1 MEIIE
6 QAPKRAI
13 VVTPHPD
20 DCEGGCGGTMAKWID
35 ASYTDIVVILCTKGD
50 KGTGDRSLTPEKLT
64 AIREIE
70 QQNASDSLG
79 ISRVV
84 FLRHPDGGLEDDEEF
99 RRELVYEIR
108 KHKPEVLFCID
119 PVRSTTH
126 THRDHRKSG
135 QCAIDAAFSFAPNPN
150 VFPDQI
156 SDDVQAHQ
164 MDYALLWSTED
175 PDAFINTKGYV
186 DMKAD
191 SLLCHVSQIPNP
203 EGTRKRLHD
212 RAEEAG
218 EKCGLEHAEGFRKL
232 DFRVDPLERGF

>member
-6 QAPKRAI
+6 LAPKRAI

-20 DCEGGCGGTMAKWID
+20 DAEGGCGGTMAKWI
-35 ASYTDIVVILCTKGD
+35 AQSGTDVVVILCTNGD
-50 KGTGDRSLTPEKLT
+50 KGTGDRNLEPAKLA
-64 AIREIE
+64 AIREKE
-70 QQNASDSLG
+70 QQDASDSLG
-79 ISRVV
+79 VSRVV
-84 FLRHPDGGLEDDEEF
+84 FLRHPDGCLEDSEDF

-119 PVRSTTH
+119 PFRTITH

-150 VFPDQI
+150 IFPDQI
-156 SDDVQAHQ
+156 SGDVEAFQ

-175 PDAFINTKGYV
+175 PDAFVNTEGFVGAKT
-186 DMKAD
+186 D

-203 EGTRKRLHD
+203 EGTRTRLND
-212 RAEEAG
+212 RATETG
-218 EKCGLEHAEGFRKL
+218 EKCGLSQAEGFRKV
-232 DFRVDPLERGF
+232 DFRVDPLEQCV